1 MKRLSI
7 LKVLMVALAFC
18 LGSSFAQAPA
28 DATSAA
34 AAPADPAAGS
44 MSFLTPFFL
53 GGALGFGSGT
63 GVGTERGLGLRQI
76 EPMIGLWY
84 PGLGFL
90 RVGYGFFDFEEDSEK
105 GEDYKVEH
113 SNFDVE
119 VGLHLLGLFYVVG
132 NYSRARDLSDMG
144 DVSWNEWGVG
154 FGSIINIFA
163 KTMLFADVSYRWVL
177 EHYDPFLDKDVS
189 GSRIQLNLGF
199 AAMIF

>member
-76 EPMIGLWY
+76 EPMVGLWY

-90 RVGYGFFDFEEDSEK
+90 RVGYGFFDFEEDAEK

-113 SNFDVE
+113 SDFDVE

>member
-113 SNFDVE
+113 SDFDVE

-144 DVSWNEWGVG
+144 DVSWNEWGAG

>member
-1 MKRLSI
+1 
-7 LKVLMVALAFC
+7 MVALAFC

-113 SNFDVE
+113 SDFDVE
-119 VGLHLLGLFYVVG
+119 VGVHLLGLFYVVG

>member
-1 MKRLSI
+1 
-7 LKVLMVALAFC
+7 MVALAFC

-34 AAPADPAAGS
+34 AAPANPAAGS

-90 RVGYGFFDFEEDSEK
+90 RVGYGFFDFEEDAEK

-113 SNFDVE
+113 SDFDVE

>member
-76 EPMIGLWY
+76 EPMVGLWY

-90 RVGYGFFDFEEDSEK
+90 RVGYGFFDFEEDAEK

-113 SNFDVE
+113 SDFDVE
-119 VGLHLLGLFYVVG
+119 VGVHLLGLFYVVG

>member
-1 MKRLSI
+1 
-7 LKVLMVALAFC
+7 MVALAFC

-76 EPMIGLWY
+76 EPMVGLWY

-90 RVGYGFFDFEEDSEK
+90 RVGYGFFDFEEDAEK

-113 SNFDVE
+113 SDFDVE
-119 VGLHLLGLFYVVG
+119 VGVHLLGLFYVVG

>member
-1 MKRLSI
+1 
-7 LKVLMVALAFC
+7 MVALAFC

-90 RVGYGFFDFEEDSEK
+90 RVGYGFFDFEEDAEK

-113 SNFDVE
+113 SDFDVE

>member
-1 MKRLSI
+1 
-7 LKVLMVALAFC
+7 MVALAFC

-76 EPMIGLWY
+76 EPMVGLWY

-90 RVGYGFFDFEEDSEK
+90 RVGYGFFDFEEDAEK

-113 SNFDVE
+113 SDFDVE

>member
-113 SNFDVE
+113 SDFDVE

>member
-1 MKRLSI
+1 
-7 LKVLMVALAFC
+7 MVALAFC

-113 SNFDVE
+113 SDFDVE

-144 DVSWNEWGVG
+144 DVSWNEWGAG

>member
-1 MKRLSI
+1 M
-7 LKVLMVALAFC
+7 
-18 LGSSFAQAPA
+18 
-28 DATSAA
+28 
-34 AAPADPAAGS
+34 
-44 MSFLTPFFL
+44 
-53 GGALGFGSGT
+53 
-63 GVGTERGLGLRQI
+63 
-76 EPMIGLWY
+76 
-84 PGLGFL
+84 
-90 RVGYGFFDFEEDSEK
+90 
-105 GEDYKVEH
+105 EH
-113 SNFDVE
+113 SDFDVE

>member
-90 RVGYGFFDFEEDSEK
+90 RVGYGFFDFEEDAEK

-113 SNFDVE
+113 SDFDVE

-163 KTMLFADVSYRWVL
+163 KTMLFADVSYRWGL

>member
-1 MKRLSI
+1 
-7 LKVLMVALAFC
+7 MVALAFC

-113 SNFDVE
+113 SDFDVE

>member
-76 EPMIGLWY
+76 EPMVGLWY

-113 SNFDVE
+113 SDFDVE

>member
-90 RVGYGFFDFEEDSEK
+90 RVGYGFFDFEEDAEK

-113 SNFDVE
+113 SDFDVE